1 MTNLKTKDRILDI
14 IRRVTKI
21 DIPTYL
27 IGFIIL
33 IFGFVTLIGSSNR
46 SLISNYTFVY
56 SWIVPAIILIPAFIS
71 LFIFLKAIISRL
83 RRTKDRCLNNDKNGH
98 KSSPLS
104 VTDIIKRKDYVFL
117 IYFILLIIL
126 SLIVQSIDPSL
137 RLPPNGISANYSTYL
152 DLLGSHILSGL
163 STIFDDLMISVNS
176 SIIISILLL
185 IAGIIIIKLATNL
198 QYGFKK
204 HANQLFAF
212 ILLGLATAIVL
223 SVLGYILSILLVH
236 GIGAINLEFLTG
248 DVMNYGAAGGIFPC
262 IVGTLYL
269 VAGTVV
275 IALILGVPTAIYLV
289 EYANTSRLT
298 RVINIAVNSL
308 NGIPSII
315 FGLFGYAFLVSF
327 FGRPTILAGWLL
339 LGIMTVPT
347 VIVTTE
353 EALKNVPKS
362 VREGSLAM
370 GATKW
375 QTIRKV
381 VLPAAVPG
389 IITGAILS
397 IGRAAGET
405 APIMF
410 TATVFFPADIPSSIL
425 EPTPA
430 LTYHL
435 YELMMRLSSP
445 EMFMNAWGTALVL
458 IILVLGIDIIAIII
472 RDKYRKR
479 IRW

>member
-1 MTNLKTKDRILDI
+1 MNNPKIKDRIFNLG
-14 IRRVTKI
+14 RRIMKI
-21 DIPTYL
+21 DAPAYI

-33 IFGFVTLIGSSNR
+33 LFGFITLIESSNK
-46 SLISNYTFVY
+46 SLISDYATVY
-56 SWIVPAIILIPAFIS
+56 SWVIPAIILIPAGIS
-71 LFIFLKAIISRL
+71 LFIFFKNMLIGKKKDGGIKKGKNEAEAKPLATTTIDYH
-83 RRTKDRCLNNDKNGH
+83 RRKNY
-98 KSSPLS
+98 
-104 VTDIIKRKDYVFL
+104 IFL
-117 IYFILLIIL
+117 IYSILLVLL
-126 SLIVQSIDPSL
+126 SLIVHSIDPSL
-137 RLPPNGISANYSTYL
+137 RLPPIGAPTDYSVYM
-152 DLLGSHILSGL
+152 DILGSRILAGL
-163 STIFDDLMISVNS
+163 SLIFNNLKIGIDSSV
-176 SIIISILLL
+176 IIAILFF
-185 IAGIIIIKLATNL
+185 ITGIVIIKLATNM

-204 HANQLFAF
+204 HANQLFVF
-212 ILLGLATAIVL
+212 ILLGLATSIVL
-223 SVLGYILSILLVH
+223 LILGYILSIIFVN
-236 GIGAINLEFLTG
+236 GIGAINLEFLIG
-248 DVMNYGAAGGIFPC
+248 DVMNYGAEGGIFPC
-262 IVGTLYL
+262 IIGTLYL

-289 EYANTSRLT
+289 EYANTSKLT
-298 RVINIAVNSL
+298 RIINIAVNSL

-327 FGRPTILAGWLL
+327 FGRPTLLAGWLL

-375 QTIRKV
+375 QTIKKV

-410 TATVFFPADIPSSIL
+410 TATVFFPADIPSSVL
-425 EPTPA
+425 EPTPS

-472 RDKYRKR
+472 RDRYRKK